1 MKTSLSGLVWG
12 IALLLWLAPPHH
24 SAAGEAG
31 REKVRIGV
39 SGKSIG
45 FLDVWAAQEKGFY
58 RKNGLEPE
66 VIAIRPDLTILALQT
81 GQMDYT
87 YVSGQVIRAI
97 LKGLPLKVVTTGLK
111 SPFLT
116 LVGKPAYKTPTD
128 LKRKIIAVS
137 SIQGTDAVITSYLLQ
152 KAGLDP
158 RKDVVLMQMGG
169 SETRYRSLL
178 SGVVDATCL
187 SIPHS
192 ILAKRQGFSLL
203 GSAGDVLTMQF
214 TGIGTSI
221 QKIQQDREQ
230 VRRMIRSQRDTMK
243 WIKNQ
248 KGEVVRFIQDWL
260 KVDEG
265 MAEESYQVYITV
277 MNESSRVL
285 PAAIKSVIQ
294 AEGTASGEAL
304 EQAFAKVADP
314 TVAEDVL
321 KEER

>member
-1 MKTSLSGLVWG
+1 MKTLLSGLVWG
-12 IALLLWLAPPHH
+12 IILFLLVVAPRE
-24 SAAGEAG
+24 SAAGEPG
-31 REKVRIGV
+31 RDKVRIGV

-58 RKNGLEPE
+58 RKHGLQPE
-66 VIAIRPDLTILALQT
+66 VIAIRPDLTIMALQT

-87 YVSGQVIRAI
+87 YVSGQVVRAI
-97 LKGLPLKVVTTGLK
+97 LRGLPLKVVTTGLK

-116 LVGKPAYKTPTD
+116 LVAKPVYKSPTD

-137 SIQGTDAVITSYLLQ
+137 SISGTDAVVTSYLLQ
-152 KAGLDP
+152 RGGLDP
-158 RKDVVLMQMGG
+158 RKDVVYMQMGG

-178 SGVVDATCL
+178 SGVIDATAL

-192 ILAKRQGFSLL
+192 ILAKRQGFSFM

-248 KGEVVRFIQDWL
+248 KVEVVRFIQEWL

-265 MAEESYQVYITV
+265 IAEESYQVYVHV
-277 MNESSRVL
+277 MNESAMVL

-304 EQAFAKVADP
+304 EHAFAKVADP
-314 TVAEDVL
+314 TIAEEVL